1 MIDLCSY
8 YACGFNRFMLAAF
21 IVLSVLALGEPSLR
35 AAERHGNVQ
44 RRYSGSFVVAVLT
57 AVD

>member
-8 YACGFNRFMLAAF
+8 YACGFNRFMLAAL

-35 AAERHGNVQ
+35 AAERHGNFQ
-44 RRYSGSFVVAVLT
+44 RTYSGSFVVAVL
-57 AVD
+57 